1 MSDTEQPR
9 RPKRT
14 ATPSAHVT
22 CAENAAD
29 LELSSHRKAQVATQP
44 HEGVLQGN
52 NPLAPGSEAG
62 PKRTRKV
69 LDIDAAISDAESDAE
84 SPPKKKKGLQK
95 ANRSACDRALTT
107 GFDGLLKD
115 IQVIEVD
122 EPAKKGW
129 AERTQDIDA
138 HFSAPYLNLDN
149 KKVRFLFFAS
159 SNFY

>member
-1 MSDTEQPR
+1 MSDTKQPC

-14 ATPSAHVT
+14 AAPSARVT

-29 LELSSHRKAQVATQP
+29 LELSSHQKAQVATRP

-52 NPLAPGSEAG
+52 NPLAPGGEAG
-62 PKRTRKV
+62 PKQTRKV
-69 LDIDAAISDAESDAE
+69 LNIDAAISNAESDAK

-95 ANRSACDRALTT
+95 ANRSACDGALTT
-107 GFDGLLKD
+107 GSDGLLKD

-138 HFSAPYLNLDN
+138 HFSAPYLNSDN
-149 KKVRFLFFAS
+149 KKV
-159 SNFY
+159 